1 MMIPECATKVKTMAQ
16 ILKFDEAVRANVA
29 QLRRDEFHIAPR
41 EQSGQVSDDFWPEV
55 SNGLWVSQP
64 GPVNPANAPGRVL
77 SEMLLIAG
85 GAGFLAFLASA
96 FFGTPT
102 P

>member
-1 MMIPECATKVKTMAQ
+1 MMIPECATTVKTMAQ

-29 QLRRDEFHIAPR
+29 QQGRDDFHIAR
-41 EQSGQVSDDFWPEV
+41 CEQSGQESDDFWPEV
-55 SNGLWVSQP
+55 SSGLWVNLP

-77 SEMLLIAG
+77 SEMLLIVG